1 MSSLYDNLLNN
12 LQINTTINPFEPST
26 ESVSAPTAIPTTSP
40 TSIIESKNNSP
51 LEKLPLFSI
60 ENFTSKLKK
69 KSHQTNKSYHNNS
82 YNINAYDISS
92 QCARIPFFRIKDY
105 PVKDYSSSWLPLAM
119 RGHIG
124 NSVHDFLQSVDDVF
138 SEIEVCLKIPSL
150 QISVRAD
157 ALINDDV
164 LVEIKSCTYAD
175 YDSIIKS
182 NAPRNSDFY
191 QAVFY
196 KHLLE
201 NHLEEIKQ
209 QQPSRNGA
217 LPKFDQYNIKYIQLI
232 YVCHEL
238 ISSDSSTLNEDLKFS
253 KELKKKLD
261 SRRNPF
267 WFITTLS
274 VDLSKINIKIY
285 ENYLLEKYNTIKTA
299 IDSNVIIPMDNKFI
313 DTKGCYFCVYKQT
326 CEKYR

>member
-12 LQINTTINPFEPST
+12 LQSSNPFDTSEILPSNQT
-26 ESVSAPTAIPTTSP
+26 VEAVKEIPQEQKQE
-40 TSIIESKNNSP
+40 INVLNE
-51 LEKLPLFSI
+51 LPLFSI

-69 KSHQTNKSYHNNS
+69 KSHNSNKSYHNNS
-82 YNINAYDISS
+82 YNINAYDIAA

-105 PVKDYSSSWLPLAM
+105 PVRDYSSSWLPLSM

-124 NSVHDFLQSVDDVF
+124 NSVHDFIQSVDLVF
-138 SEIEVCLKIPSL
+138 SETEVCLKIPSL

-157 ALINDDV
+157 ALINDSV
-164 LVEIKSCTYAD
+164 LVEIKSCTYSD
-175 YDSIIKS
+175 YDTIIKT

-196 KHLLE
+196 KYLLE
-201 NHLEEIKQ
+201 TYLEEIKQ
-209 QQPSRNGA
+209 QQPSRNGS
-217 LPKFDQYNIKYIQLI
+217 LPKLDKYNIKYIQLI

-253 KELKKKLD
+253 KELKRKLD
-261 SRRNPF
+261 SKRNPF
-267 WFITTLS
+267 WFITTLT
-274 VDLSKINIKIY
+274 VDLSKTNIKVY
-285 ENYLLEKYNTIKTA
+285 ENYLMEKYKTIKTA
-299 IDSNVIIPMDNKFI
+299 IDSNVIIPMSNQFI
-313 DTKGCYFCVYKQT
+313 DTKGCYFCVYKQI